1 MDNEA
6 AQVPAQPIKV
16 SVEDA
21 GPQQGEGAGPGGGG
35 RLCTPA
41 RPGPCGLPDPS
52 GRTSQLIKTNDL

>member
-21 GPQQGEGAGPGGGG
+21 GPQQGEGAGPGGGAA
-35 RLCTPA
+35 LHA
-41 RPGPCGLPDPS
+41 RPPGALRPAGPKRENKP
-52 GRTSQLIKTNDL
+52 INKNK

>member
-35 RLCTPA
+35 GSARLPA
-41 RPGPCGLPDPS
+41 QGPAAC
-52 GRTSQLIKTNDL
+52 RTQAGERAN